1 MSISPKVYS
10 IAPGI
15 PFVDALAEGMLA
27 RLGKESPRDPLA
39 LARATVLLPTR
50 RAVRALRE
58 AFLRATGGTP
68 LLLPRMMPLGD
79 LDEDEL
85 FIADEPGSG
94 SVPEGSDLPPVIGG
108 MRRQMLLARLVLRF
122 GDARWRE
129 ADPAQ
134 AVELAAELA
143 RLLDQMETEGVGF
156 ERLAELRPEDENLA
170 RHWDDILAFLSILTQ
185 HWPDVLA
192 DEGAI
197 GPADRRNRLLAA
209 QAERWRA
216 SPPEGWVVAAGST
229 GSIPA
234 TAKLLAAV
242 ARLERGCVVL
252 PGLDGEM
259 EEPEWAEIAD
269 IDTHA
274 QSGLARLLA
283 HLGVARSDVT
293 PWDADWPS
301 AGAGI
306 GHPDRVRLLATAMS
320 PRPQRAPAE
329 AEAAL
334 DGVSWI
340 ESPAPAEEAA
350 AIALI
355 MRETLNH
362 DGRTAAL
369 VTPDRGLA
377 RRVAARLRRW
387 GIEVDDSA
395 GTPLAATPVATFLR
409 LVAEMVASGFDAV
422 TLLACLKHPLACG
435 GMTRETFRARVR
447 DLDRL
452 VLRGPSGAPGLRSLR
467 ARIDARAREYAARGK
482 DDFAEHSRALIPWL
496 ERVEGLAAPLSEALA
511 RGPRHC
517 AELAQAHVAVA
528 EALAADDTTPG
539 ADRLWQ
545 GEEAEA
551 VAGFFADL
559 TDAVD
564 GFPAVSGARYPELL
578 AALLAGRVVRPR
590 FGRHPRLNIWGP
602 LEARLQHADVIILAG
617 LNEGT
622 WPPDPGMDPWMSRQM
637 RAAVGLSLPERR
649 IGLAAHDFAQAFAA
663 PRVVLSR
670 SQRFGGQPTV
680 PSRWLLRL
688 ANTLNDKT
696 VAKLKASGAQWL
708 DRAARLDRDRP
719 AIAPQ
724 RPLPCPPL
732 PLRPRKLSVTEVSTL
747 QVNPYGV
754 YARHVLGLDPLE
766 SIAAD
771 PGAAERGN
779 FVHDVMEKFFKRFPS
794 GVPGG
799 GAEEFRIA
807 LEEIGRECLVPVG
820 IAPGL
825 HAIWWPRFRDIAR
838 WVATQEVARR
848 AFARQLAAECSGQ
861 LRIEAPGGDFLL
873 RGRADRIDRL
883 ADGRL
888 AIVDYKTGALPQP
901 GDDKSGFAPQ
911 LPLLAA
917 IAEAGA
923 FAGLRPTAVGELAY
937 WKLSGGE
944 EGGSEKPF
952 ARDKDVTVEE
962 AVRAA
967 LDGLIGLIRAFDDP
981 ITPYAPYVYP
991 ARVRFDDY
999 AHLARV
1005 TEWSG
1010 DSGGGAEDAE

>member
-1 MSISPKVYS
+1 MSISPRVYS

-15 PFVDALAEGMLA
+15 PFVDALAQGMLA

-85 FIADEPGSG
+85 FIAGEPGSG
-94 SVPEGSDLPPVIGG
+94 LTPEGGDLPPVIGG

-143 RLLDQMETEGVGF
+143 RLLDHMETENVGF
-156 ERLAELRPEDENLA
+156 DRLAALRPEDENLA
-170 RHWDDILAFLSILTQ
+170 RHWDEILAFLKILTQ

-192 DEGAI
+192 EEGAI
-197 GPADRRNRLLAA
+197 GPADRRNRVLAA
-209 QAERWRA
+209 QAECWRA
-216 SPPEGWVVAAGST
+216 SPPDGWVIAAGST

-234 TAKLLAAV
+234 TAELLITV
-242 ARLERGCVVL
+242 AKLERGCVVL
-252 PGLDGEM
+252 PGLDDEM
-259 EEPEWAEIAD
+259 AEPEWAEVAG

-274 QSGLARLLA
+274 QSGLARLIA
-283 HLGVARSDVT
+283 QFGITRSAVKT
-293 PWDADWPS
+293 WGEEWPS

-306 GHPDRVRLLATAMS
+306 GHPDRTRLLAAAIC
-320 PRPQRAPAE
+320 PQPQRALAE

-340 ESPAPAEEAA
+340 ESPAPAEEAG

-377 RRVAARLRRW
+377 RRVAARLKRW

-395 GTPLAATPVATFLR
+395 GTPLAATPVAAFLR

-447 DLDRL
+447 DLDCL
-452 VLRGPSGAPGLRSLR
+452 VLRGPSGAPGVRSLR
-467 ARIDARAREYAARGK
+467 ARSDARSREYAARGK
-482 DDFAEHSRALIPWL
+482 AGFAARTRALIPWL
-496 ERVEGLAAPLSEALA
+496 DRVEECAAPLVEVLA
-511 RGPRHC
+511 RGRRPC
-517 AELAQAHVAVA
+517 ADLARAHVAVA
-528 EALAADDTTPG
+528 EALAADDVTAG
-539 ADRLWQ
+539 ADRLWR

-559 TDAVD
+559 TDAAD
-564 GFPAVSGARYPELL
+564 GFPPISGTRYPELL

-602 LEARLQHADVIILAG
+602 LEARLQHADVIVLAG

-622 WPPDPGMDPWMSRQM
+622 WPPDPGMDPWMSRPM

-670 SQRFGGQPTV
+670 SQRVGGQPTV

-688 ANTLNDKT
+688 ANTLEDKT
-696 VAKLKASGAQWL
+696 VARLKASGAQWL
-708 DRAARLDRDRP
+708 DRAARLDRDR
-719 AIAPQ
+719 AAVVPQ

-732 PLRPRKLSVTEVSTL
+732 PLRPRRLSVTEISTL

-779 FVHDVMEKFFKRFPS
+779 FVHDVMEKFFKRFPA
-794 GVPGG
+794 GVPAGG
-799 GAEEFRIA
+799 TEEFRTA

-848 AFARQLAAECSGQ
+848 AVTRQLAAECSGQ
-861 LRIEAPGGDFLL
+861 LRIEVPGGDFLL

-888 AIVDYKTGALPQP
+888 AIVDYKTGTLPQP

-917 IAEAGA
+917 MAEAGA
-923 FAGLRPTAVGELAY
+923 FAGLRPMAVGELAY

-952 ARDKDVTVEE
+952 ARDKDVTVED

-967 LDGLIGLIRAFDDP
+967 LDGLIGLIRVFDDP
-981 ITPYAPYVYP
+981 TTPYAPYVYP

-1010 DSGGGAEDAE
+1010 DSAGGAEEAE